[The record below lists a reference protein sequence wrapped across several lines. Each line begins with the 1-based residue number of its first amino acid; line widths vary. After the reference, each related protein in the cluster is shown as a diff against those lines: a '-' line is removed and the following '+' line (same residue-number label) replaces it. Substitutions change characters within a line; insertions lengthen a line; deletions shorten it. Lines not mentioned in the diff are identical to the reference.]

1 MKKTLSILTAGILCS
16 TLAFAQQDF
25 TKDIT
30 TAKTQYASGKLE
42 EAHFALLQA
51 LQEIDIRI
59 GQEVLKLL
67 PQQMD
72 TLKVNAKED
81 NVSGTSGYVGTSI
94 RRTYGVNRGGE
105 ITIISNSPLI
115 GTLNAYLNTPVIG
128 GMMTDGNTKIIRVQ
142 GYKGRMEKS
151 QNNDG
156 SLNYSVDIPMGNSL
170 VTYKMSNTTDTQILK
185 LVETLPLQQIAKLIQ

>member
-1 MKKTLSILTAGILCS
+1 MKKTLCILTACICCS

-151 QNNDG
+151 QNSDG
-156 SLNYSVDIPMGNSL
+156 TLNYTVDIPMGNSL
-170 VTYKMSNTTDTQILK
+170 VTYKMSKTTDTQILK

>member
-1 MKKTLSILTAGILCS
+1 MKKILFILTACLLSS
-16 TLAFAQQDF
+16 TLVLAQQDF

-94 RRTYGVNRGGE
+94 RRTYGTNRGGE

-115 GTLNAYLNTPVIG
+115 GTLNAFLNTPVIG

-156 SLNYSVDIPMGNSL
+156 SLNYTVDIPMGNSL
-170 VTYKMSNTTDTQILK
+170 VTYKMNNTTDTQVLK